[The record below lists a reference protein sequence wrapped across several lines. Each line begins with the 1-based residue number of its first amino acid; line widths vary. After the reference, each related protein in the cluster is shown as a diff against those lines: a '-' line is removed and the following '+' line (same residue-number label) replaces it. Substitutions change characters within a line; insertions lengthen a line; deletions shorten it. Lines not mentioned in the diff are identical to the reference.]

1 MLLHRQV
8 QRKRIK
14 RLVLSTVFISL
25 VFVSVMIFGVYKWVA
40 EQGEEHLALLQ
51 SMALYTDTVSAESE
65 IVIPDKYTNVES
77 TDPRET
83 ALFFKKVAAVK
94 AFLKKYNAPLA
105 ANAEDFVRAA
115 DTYNLDYRL
124 LPSISMIESS
134 GGKVLFRPYNP
145 FGWGRSGY
153 PSFTAAI
160 YDVARGMAH
169 YYASGLRQPEKIAYR
184 YNPVTPE
191 SWGRKARTFMNQM
204 PAL

>member
-14 RLVLSTVFISL
+14 RLVLSTVVVGFIFFS
-25 VFVSVMIFGVYKWVA
+25 VFGYGLYKWA
-40 EQGEEHLALLQ
+40 NEQGKAHVQLIQ
-51 SMALYTDTVSAESE
+51 SMALYTNVIAAESE
-65 IVIPDKYTNVES
+65 IVIPDKYDDITA
-77 TDPRET
+77 TDPRKTE
-83 ALFFKKVAAVK
+83 LFLRKVAAVK
-94 AFLKKYNAPLA
+94 SFFKKYGAPLQK
-105 ANAEDFVRAA
+105 NAEDFVRAA
-115 DTYNLDYRL
+115 DMYGIDYRL
-124 LPSISMIESS
+124 VPAISMIESS

-160 YDVARGMAH
+160 YDVSRGMSR
-169 YYASGLRQPEKIAYR
+169 YYAGGLKQCERIAYR

-191 SWGRKARTFMNQM
+191 SWGKKCRSFTNQM